1 MTKVTKKRL
10 DTAMYPC
17 YSINNNNKERDIEM
31 ETQARRSVYAPQ
43 PNHGGYLSVTQI
55 KNHNAD
61 IGHNFFKYD
70 TLRFFSS
77 KVYDDLIGGE
87 FFITSEQDR
96 YTDGARLF
104 TIRQAKDD
112 GTIVTVGDFQAYK
125 TKAQALKEAKKLV

>member
-1 MTKVTKKRL
+1 
-10 DTAMYPC
+10 
-17 YSINNNNKERDIEM
+17 M

-55 KNHNAD
+55 KHHNYD
-61 IGHNFFKYD
+61 IGNNFFSKD
-70 TLRFFSS
+70 ALLFFSS

-87 FFITSEQDR
+87 FFITSEQDK

-104 TIRQAKDD
+104 TIRQARAD
-112 GTIVTVGDFQAYK
+112 GTIVTVGEFQAYK